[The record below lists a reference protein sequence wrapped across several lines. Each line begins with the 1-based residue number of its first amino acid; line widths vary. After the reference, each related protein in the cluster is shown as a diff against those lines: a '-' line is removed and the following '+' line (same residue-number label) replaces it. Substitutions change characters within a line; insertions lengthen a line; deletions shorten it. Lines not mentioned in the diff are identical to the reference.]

1 MSLVLRKPKILKQI
15 YILNPNDT
23 ALRYVSYKMYYNAIS
38 QYAILDPLNITLV
51 DILLF
56 LLISINK
63 MFGMRA
69 RVKAAAG
76 HPASSLESKV
86 SHPGSA

>member
-1 MSLVLRKPKILKQI
+1 MRKPKILKQI

-23 ALRYVSYKMYYNAIS
+23 ALRYVSYEMYYNAIS

-56 LLISINK
+56 LLI
-63 MFGMRA
+63 
-69 RVKAAAG
+69 V
-76 HPASSLESKV
+76 
-86 SHPGSA
+86 